1 LTTNDNQAAPDA
13 GRRNFLR
20 GSGAV
25 IAASWVAANL
35 PIFARAAEAAH
46 AAKLS
51 GAAFVNLSVEDAADL
66 AAVAARIVPTDETPG
81 ATEAGVVWFIDQAL
95 GDQPAGSVFAGWAP
109 AVRDGLTELNTKVV
123 ERTGKARF
131 ALLDVALQD
140 DILRSIEDGEWFG
153 RVRFLTLAGL
163 LTMPSY
169 GGNRDL
175 VGWKLIG
182 FEHRHVWS
190 PPFGYYDAQA
200 GQGSDGHG

>member
-109 AVRDGLTELNTKVV
+109 AVRNGLTELNTKVV
-123 ERTGKARF
+123 ERTGRAHF

-163 LTMPSY
+163 LAMPSY